1 MREKIAGVLLIVAA
15 AGLTADCRRKAEPA
29 KSTSTTSAADEAAR
43 RDHEIG
49 ITDLKVKTLKAGSEY
64 ELTVDV
70 HDPKGDLKP
79 GDKAVA
85 KYQIVCPGGSAHA
98 VLSEPTQV
106 EAAGEGRTIARHRV
120 NLAQVTKGSDP
131 CQIRLAVGHRYDFLS
146 NDLEGV
152 LPAR

>member
-1 MREKIAGVLLIVAA
+1 MKEKIVGVLVLVTA
-15 AGLTADCRRKAEPA
+15 AGLTAGCRRKPEPA
-29 KSTSTTSAADEAAR
+29 KSTSTTSADEAAR

-49 ITDLKVKTLKAGSEY
+49 ITDLKVKTIKAGSEY
-64 ELTVDV
+64 ELTVEV

-79 GDKAVA
+79 DDPAVA
-85 KYQIVCPGGSAHA
+85 KYQVVCPGGSAHA

-106 EAAGEGRTIARHRV
+106 ATAAEGRLIARHHI
-120 NLAQVTKGSDP
+120 NLAQVTKGSEP

-146 NDLEGV
+146 NELEGV